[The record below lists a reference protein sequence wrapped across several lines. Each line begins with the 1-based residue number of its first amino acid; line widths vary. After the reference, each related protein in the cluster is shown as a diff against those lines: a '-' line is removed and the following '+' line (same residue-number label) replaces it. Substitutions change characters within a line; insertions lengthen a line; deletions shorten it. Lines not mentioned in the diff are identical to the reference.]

1 MVLPQD
7 KFTDLVNMVL
17 TTTWYT
23 FNSKFYQQ
31 IDGIAMRESAS
42 STIAEINMQAHEQTT
57 LSTTFHHVNNLRQN
71 FKFPMVKESNGELA
85 FLNIYKITK

>member
-1 MVLPQD
+1 MIILQD

-31 IDGIAMRESAS
+31 IDGIAMRQSAS
-42 STIAEINMQAHEQTT
+42 STMAEIHMQPHEQTT
-57 LSTTFHHVNNLRQN
+57 LSTTFHHVKKVMEER
-71 FKFPMVKESNGELA
+71 K
-85 FLNIYKITK
+85 